1 VFPFRAALSK
11 PSTVPRG
18 VPRPIVSVGDA
29 GGASAEVDLA
39 GAAWDH
45 RVGQDSKS
53 RQSTT
58 ALPRCGSLVLRKQLG
73 IKSAMLV
80 SVLESSMEPYLDC
93 GNRKL
98 SVKRSLLA
106 PTFSSLISSDGS
118 SLTPYSALGSK
129 ARPRNLR
136 TPQRLR

>member
-1 VFPFRAALSK
+1 M
-11 PSTVPRG
+11 
-18 VPRPIVSVGDA
+18 SVGDA

-39 GAAWDH
+39 GEAWGH
-45 RVGQDSKS
+45 SVGQDSKN
-53 RQSTT
+53 RENTT
-58 ALPRCGSLVLRKQLG
+58 ALPRCGSLVLRKQG
-73 IKSAMLV
+73 IKSVILV

-118 SLTPYSALGSK
+118 SLTRHTALGSK
-129 ARPRNLR
+129 VRLRILR
-136 TPQRLR
+136 TLQCLR